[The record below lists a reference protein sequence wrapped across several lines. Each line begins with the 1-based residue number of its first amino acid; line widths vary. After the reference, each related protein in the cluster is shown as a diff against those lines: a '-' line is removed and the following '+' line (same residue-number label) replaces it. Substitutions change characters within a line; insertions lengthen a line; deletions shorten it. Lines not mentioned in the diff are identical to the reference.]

1 MMSNTDSTTDD
12 DCRFDRPWLATA
24 FTRSF
29 FVTVGRHLPLE
40 TRPGKCAPQAVAGLG
55 PCRPRCGYKSRRTRL
70 RRSLAGSR
78 EERRVAALLE
88 LAHRGGRS
96 RAIVERAHA
105 HAIEPVA

>member
-12 DCRFDRPWLATA
+12 DCRFERPWLATA

-55 PCRPRCGYKSRRTRL
+55 PRRPRCGYKSRCAPQAVAGL
-70 RRSLAGSR
+70 GSR
-78 EERRVAALLE
+78 RPRCGYKWKCAPQAVAGLGSRRP
-88 LAHRGGRS
+88 RRK
-96 RAIVERAHA
+96 
-105 HAIEPVA
+105 